1 MFTQTPCV
9 ITHSPARDLMRVVD
23 CHGIFGMISCQVQ
36 SVAGL
41 PAPSPGMEATTRILT
56 ATPATSTVCTAA
68 APLAAA
74 AMTTGE

>member
-9 ITHSPARDLMRVVD
+9 ITHNSARDLMRVVD

-36 SVAGL
+36 PAAGL
-41 PAPSPGMEATTRILT
+41 PAASPGITTAT
-56 ATPATSTVCTAA
+56 TPATGTVCTAA